1 MRPIFHNLKNR
12 PIRPGLNAVSWFVL
26 QINDCY
32 NPRMRCLR
40 LSVLASLALGVVS
53 AFACEAPKPG
63 LPTLSEVLA
72 AKHDLWG
79 EAAMRQPNGASYEF
93 FKDLLPPPRYVHADF
108 RYYPIVLSA
117 PNARVKAR
125 LISDGSG
132 LNLPGGARSWNAVG
146 TAVMFRVGADEF
158 KFGGIADRL
167 GQPTLAEGYL
177 PIPAI
182 RYWHASEKYELEAFA
197 VTEAADASN
206 CTVAVRFSLA
216 GGNEG
221 IVTIQPLQSPV
232 RFTNHQILDESGNVL
247 VFLDSSWTWER
258 QRAHAKISRTQSA
271 TAEVFTKPIPAEGNA
286 ARDGFSQTHYAEL
299 RAECATRWKSLF
311 SNAMHLETPEPL
323 VNNAWRNLIIQNFGL
338 INGDRMNYSAGNQYE
353 KMYAAES
360 SDAALP
366 LLWWGYPNDFRRLL
380 PVILDIQDKRL
391 PHHFASHKLNDICR
405 FYWQT
410 RDAEFIKSL
419 RPRWQKDLDLLLTDR
434 SPENGLL
441 TKENYCTDIEVPVY
455 PLTANSTS
463 WAALRDLA
471 PVLEELGDNAT
482 AKRVR
487 TSAAEFKQALLR
499 AVEKNQRM
507 DTDPP
512 FIPMALFYGEDTHD
526 PITHSR
532 LGSYWDLVVNYV
544 IGSRLFAGSDRELW
558 LPRYL
563 ETHGGLIMGLTRSA
577 ATNNTFWTGTHRTN
591 PLYGMR
597 YILDTLRRDDPE
609 RALVSFYGML
619 AHGMTRNTFIGAE
632 GCAVEPLDEGGRF
645 FYCPPN
651 SSSNG
656 QWLAVL
662 RYLLVQDWDEDED
675 GRPDTLRLC
684 FATPRRWLEDGKN
697 ILVEN
702 APTDFGPVSVTMESK
717 LRSGEVVAN
726 VSLPA
731 RNTPKRILL
740 RARVPEGRKVVSAT
754 VGNEKR
760 AVDDRG
766 TVDLSDLRGQQHV
779 VFHVQSL

>member
-1 MRPIFHNLKNR
+1 
-12 PIRPGLNAVSWFVL
+12 
-26 QINDCY
+26 
-32 NPRMRCLR
+32 MRCSHFLMISA
-40 LSVLASLALGVVS
+40 LSLALLSGV
-53 AFACEAPKPG
+53 AAETPKPQ
-63 LPTLSEVLA
+63 LPSLSEVLD

-79 EAAMRQPNGASYEF
+79 EAAMKQRNGASYEF

-146 TAVMFRVGADEF
+146 TPVMFRVGPDEF
-158 KFGGIADRL
+158 KFGGIPGRL
-167 GQPTLAEGYL
+167 EHPTLAEGYL
-177 PIPAI
+177 PIPTI
-182 RYWHASEKYELEAFA
+182 RYSHASEKYELEAFA
-197 VTEAADASN
+197 VTEAELGSN
-206 CTVAVRFSLA
+206 CAVAVKFSLA
-216 GGNEG
+216 SGNEG
-221 IVTIQPLQSPV
+221 IVTIQPMQSQV
-232 RFTNHQILDESGNVL
+232 RFTNHQILDETGNVI
-247 VFLDSSWTWER
+247 VSLDSNWTWER
-258 QRAHAKISRTQSA
+258 QRAHAKITPHRSA
-271 TAEVFTKPIPAEGNA
+271 VAAVFTKPFSKEVGAVGSGCTMEDYVKAKSMGV
-286 ARDGFSQTHYAEL
+286 AR
-299 RAECATRWKSLF
+299 WNSLL
-311 SNAMHLETPEPL
+311 SNSMHLETPEPL
-323 VNNAWRNLIIQNFGL
+323 VNNAWRNLIIQNVEL

-360 SDAALP
+360 SDSALP
-366 LLWWGYPNDFRRLL
+366 LMWWGYEQDFRRLL

-391 PHHFASHKLNDICR
+391 PHHFASHKLNDISR

-410 RDAEFIKSL
+410 RDAEFVRAM
-419 RPRWQKDLDLLLTDR
+419 RPRWQKDLDLLLTDH

-441 TKENYCTDIEVPVY
+441 NKENYCTDIEVPVY

-471 PVLEELGDNAT
+471 PVLEEIGDNET

-487 TSAAEFKQALLR
+487 KSAADFKQALLR
-499 AVEKNQRM
+499 AVEKNQRTE
-507 DTDPP
+507 TDPP

-544 IGSRLFAGSDRELW
+544 IGSRLFVGSERELW
-558 LPRYL
+558 LTRYL

-577 ATNNTFWTGTHRTN
+577 ATNNTFWTGAHRTN

-597 YILDTLRRDDPE
+597 YILDALRRDDPE

-632 GCAVEPLDEGGRF
+632 GCAVEPLDDGGRF

-662 RYLLVQDWDEDED
+662 RYLLIQDWDEDED

-684 FATPRRWLEDGKN
+684 FATPRRWLEDGKR
-697 ILVEN
+697 IVVQN
-702 APTDFGPVSVTMESK
+702 ALTDFGPISVVLESK
-717 LRSGEVVAN
+717 LHAGRVVAN
-726 VSLPA
+726 VSLPE
-731 RNTPKRILL
+731 RNTPRKMLL
-740 RARVPEGRKVVSAT
+740 RARVPDGWKVVSAS
-754 VGNEKR
+754 VGNEKLTP
-760 AVDDRG
+760 DDRG
-766 TVDLSDLRGQQHV
+766 TVDLTPLKGKKTV
-779 VFHVQSL
+779 VFNVSVQENQR